1 MRRALI
7 VGGGISGLAAAY
19 YLHRRGITST
29 VVERRARLG
38 GVIRTDMFGGCVL
51 EGGPDSWLTEKR
63 AMLGLVDELGLGSEV
78 VGSNDH
84 QRKTYVVV
92 GGRLVPLPPSMRL
105 IAPADPSELLST
117 PLFSAATKLRMAL
130 EWMRRPADRPER
142 SVADFVRDHFG
153 QVAVERLAQPLLA
166 GVYGSPPEDLSADV
180 ILPKLVAYERRYGS
194 VLKGLFKSRGQR
206 PATPLFQTLKGG
218 MGVLVRTLR
227 RALEPACRFVR
238 DEAVGLR
245 RSGDGWTLTLAGG
258 RLESHSVILA
268 VPACDAVA
276 VLESADPDLARLVG
290 RVGYTSSVVAGLV
303 YRERS
308 FTHPLDGFGLLVPR
322 AERAS
327 VAACTWV
334 NTKFDGR
341 AGPDRVLL
349 RAFLAGPPDAPVL
362 GEPQGRLLAR
372 AHGELRQWMGLV
384 GGPSRGRVYRWHRTM
399 PCYAVGHRALV
410 ERIASAAAKH
420 AGLYLAG
427 NAYDGLGIPDCVRRS
442 RRIAKA
448 AARRAANLSPSSAG
462 QQ

>member
-1 MRRALI
+1 MRPALI

-19 YLHRRGITST
+19 YLHLHGIPSV
-29 VVERRARLG
+29 VVERRPRLG
-38 GVIRTDMFGGCVL
+38 GVIRTDVFGGCVL
-51 EGGPDSWLTEKR
+51 EAGPDSWLTEKR
-63 AMLGLVDELGLGSEV
+63 AMLGLVDELGLASEV
-78 VGSNDH
+78 IGSNDD
-84 QRKTYVVV
+84 RRRTYVVV

-105 IAPADPSELLST
+105 IAPANPSELLST
-117 PLFSAATKLRMAL
+117 PLFDPAAKLRMAL
-130 EWMRRPADRPER
+130 EWFRRPTVLPDR

-153 QVAVERLAQPLLA
+153 QDAVERLAQPLLA
-166 GVYGSPPEDLSADV
+166 GVYGSPPEDLSTDL
-180 ILPKLVAYERRYGS
+180 ILPRLVAYERRYGS
-194 VLKGLFKSRGQR
+194 VLKGLFKNRGQSS
-206 PATPLFQTLKGG
+206 AAPLFQTLKGG
-218 MGVLVRTLR
+218 MGALVRALR
-227 RALEPACRFVR
+227 RALEPASRFVR

-245 RSGDGWTLTLAGG
+245 RSKEGWTLMLAGG
-258 RLESHSVILA
+258 RLESDTVILA
-268 VPACDAVA
+268 VPACDAA
-276 VLESADPDLARLVG
+276 LILESADPELAQLVG

-308 FTHPLDGFGLLVPR
+308 FTHPLDGFGMLVPR

-349 RAFLAGPPDAPVL
+349 RAYLAGPPDAPAL

-372 AHGELRQWMGLV
+372 VHGELRQWMGLV

-410 ERIASAAAKH
+410 ERIASAASRH
-420 AGLYLAG
+420 EGLYLAG

-442 RRIAKA
+442 RRIASV
-448 AARRAANLSPSSAG
+448 AARRAATLSPSSAG